1 MKNTDFSLRFIALWV
16 TPQSSA
22 KLNVLCRYKIVVSFI
37 SVAFVVFNKFSN
49 IFVAMQHPWN
59 IPFFGG
65 FLGLFSHKCGSSL
78 LKFRLEVVSHKT
90 KGVFEHS
97 FKIKSLNGN
106 GTYPQFTILVHLWAQ
121 FTHGKPKILPKKTN
135 LSRNYIVMTIK

>member
-1 MKNTDFSLRFIALWV
+1 MNEKYRLFIAFHCSMSYTSIFCQIKRLM
-16 TPQSSA
+16 
-22 KLNVLCRYKIVVSFI
+22 YKIVVSFI

-59 IPFFGG
+59 IPFLEG

-121 FTHGKPKILPKKTN
+121 FTHGKPKILPKTK
-135 LSRNYIVMTIK
+135 SF